1 MLVFRGVGS
10 LRNLASLMKCVALLV
25 VLPFQIEEQTVS
37 NNIHRSLVRLV
48 RFGLQLVHFFL
59 QEQRWHVMGI

>member
-10 LRNLASLMKCVALLV
+10 LGNLASLMKCVALLV

-37 NNIHRSLVRLV
+37 SNIHRSLVRLV

-59 QEQRWHVMGI
+59 QEQRWQVMGI